1 MTLHLSFYF
10 PSDNILDFLNSRQFP
25 HRNTHLCERL
35 VEDGSRFVAFD
46 RYKPNGNKGLGKNV
60 NWFVEKQQVRDRDST
75 KYYV

>member
-10 PSDNILDFLNSRQFP
+10 LSDNMFDFLNSRQFS
-25 HRNTHLCERL
+25 HRDTFVRAIS
-35 VEDGSRFVAFD
+35 EDGSRVVAFD
-46 RYKPNGNKGLGKNV
+46 RYKPNGNKGLEKNV